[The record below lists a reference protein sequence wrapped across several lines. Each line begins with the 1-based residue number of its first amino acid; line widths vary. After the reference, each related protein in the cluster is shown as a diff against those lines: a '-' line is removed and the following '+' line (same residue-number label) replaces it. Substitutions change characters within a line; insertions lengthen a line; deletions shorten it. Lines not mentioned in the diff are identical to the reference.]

1 MAGWWTRGAQ
11 APHLHPQAI
20 RPRGGQG
27 VPQSHVGAGR
37 DLWGS

>member
-1 MAGWWTRGAQ
+1 MVPAAGQGVLSHT
-11 APHLHPQAI
+11 APEAI